1 MGDLPTAAGYR
12 VSIHRVASAAFA
24 ARKADPRTRSALAGH
39 MATPG
44 AGWPLLALLTLDP
57 ALTASP
63 VLACSAEPE
72 GSHHPE
78 GSRYP

>member
-1 MGDLPTAAGYR
+1 
-12 VSIHRVASAAFA
+12 
-24 ARKADPRTRSALAGH
+24 

-44 AGWPLLALLTLDP
+44 AGWLLLALLTLDP

-72 GSHHPE
+72 GSHHP
-78 GSRYP
+78 